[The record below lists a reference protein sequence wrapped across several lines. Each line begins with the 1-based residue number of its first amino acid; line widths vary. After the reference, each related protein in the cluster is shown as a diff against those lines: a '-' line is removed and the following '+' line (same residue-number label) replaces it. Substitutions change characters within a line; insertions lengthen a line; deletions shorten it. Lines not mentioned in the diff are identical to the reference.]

1 MDGIDLDIEG
11 GYPYFIKE
19 LRMLMDQDQTK
30 SYLITGAPQCPYP
43 DHYLG
48 PETPGS
54 GMTYISRFFPV
65 SFLSFLLSRLPRLF
79 FSVFLA

>member
-11 GYPYFIKE
+11 GKGDNYPDFIRE
-19 LRMLMDQDQTK
+19 LRILMDKDPQK

-54 GMTYISRFFPV
+54 GT
-65 SFLSFLLSRLPRLF
+65 SFLYFLPSLSCF
-79 FSVFLA
+79 